1 MKTNKVYESPVMKTV
16 NVELQHLMAGS
27 PSVTQCTC
35 SILSFGGGTGGS
47 GGGRSR
53 EDNSFFEDDEE
64 A

>member
-27 PSVTQCTC
+27 VKQCGC
-35 SILSFGGGTGGS
+35 DIVGYGGGGS
-47 GGGRSR
+47 GDAHSR